1 MSSKKLGFYFALYQ
15 SDPSNHTIKLWIDG
29 DDFCEFYTWDDF
41 FEMIKDYDE
50 VKRERVFNNGSLYTN
65 SVWFWDVDRGA
76 SKIAKRTETKGE
88 LPNNATRLVSNVL
101 RCAYTSNKRLEGI
114 EAFSQDDLNLI
125 FKNG

>member
-15 SDPSNHTIKLWIDG
+15 SDPSNHTLRLWIDG

-50 VKRERVFNNGSLYTN
+50 VKRERVFSNGSLYTS
-65 SVWFWDVDRGA
+65 SVWFWDVDAGV
-76 SKIAKRTETKGE
+76 SKIAKRTESREERPDGAVK
-88 LPNNATRLVSNVL
+88 LVSTAL
-101 RCAYTSNKRLEGI
+101 RGAYAPSKKSDVP
-114 EAFSQDDLNLI
+114 EAFSSNDLDLI

>member
-1 MSSKKLGFYFALYQ
+1 MSSKKLGFYFALFQ
-15 SDPSNHTIKLWIDG
+15 SDPSNHTLKLWIDG

-50 VKRERVFNNGSLYTN
+50 VKRERVFNNGSLYTS
-65 SVWFWDVDRGA
+65 SVWFWDVDKGI
-76 SKIAKRTETKGE
+76 SKIAKRTVAKEE
-88 LPNNATRLVSNVL
+88 LPNNATRMVSTTL
-101 RCAYTSNKRLEGI
+101 RGAYTPNNRSDVI